1 MERQYGRVTLPPR
14 RALLTLVPGALAWL
28 ALAARAPWSDLADD
42 GARTMLAV
50 VGWTLW
56 MTATVAVLVPSAI
69 SLTFSRYVA
78 PLAVAAA
85 VAAADPWAAGAA
97 AVTLVVVATSRF
109 ADTMVQGGAYGNET
123 RFCLRTPVP
132 YMVPAA
138 LVWGAHVGA
147 LIAGALLVAD
157 GNLPV
162 GVVLLALGAGLSVTV
177 PRRLHRLARRWLVV
191 VPAGI
196 VVHDHVVLAET
207 FMVRRSAVTGVQVT
221 TGPGDAADLTGGVAG
236 ARLAISLAAPE
247 KVILSDITARLL
259 KTTGALHVSTFAVA
273 PRRPAAFLEAS
284 GLVRR

>member
-1 MERQYGRVTLPPR
+1 MTVPPR
-14 RALLTLVPGALAWL
+14 RAVFTLVPGALAWL
-28 ALAARAPWSDLADD
+28 ALAARAPWTNLADD
-42 GARTMLAV
+42 NVRTVLAV
-50 VGWTLW
+50 AGWALW
-56 MTATVAVLVPSAI
+56 MTATIAVLVPSAM
-69 SLTFSRYVA
+69 SLTITRYIA

-97 AVTLVVVATSRF
+97 AVALVVIATSRF

-138 LVWGAHVGA
+138 LVWCLHVGA
-147 LIAGALLVAD
+147 LTAGAVLAADAHVAI
-157 GNLPV
+157 
-162 GVVLLALGAGLSVTV
+162 GVVLLVLGAGLSLTV

-221 TGPGDAADLTGGVAG
+221 TGPTDAADLTGGVAG
-236 ARLAISLAAPE
+236 ARLAISLATPE